1 MHFKCYCCI
10 GNLCVDTSYHGWYI
24 WMAITMTAIRNHKIV
39 FFKVLGKMGTNFLWL
54 GKDKSLN
61 FLKSLPRGV
70 KMFGGNVL

>member
-1 MHFKCYCCI
+1 
-10 GNLCVDTSYHGWYI
+10 
-24 WMAITMTAIRNHKIV
+24 MAITVTAIRNHKIV

-70 KMFGGNVL
+70 KMFGEMCYSFLLRRSVHITIFKVTKIN